1 MIDVL
6 EYWDRDAAAQL
17 CAAIGMPQEA
27 MVAILPEYRRFD
39 PSGIARAFPL
49 LLDRATGPM
58 GVAAI
63 EPAVAAT
70 GARAPWVWLAI
81 LLAAAGRRE
90 ELDRERGIPEQVTL
104 DTLAALSRFVRDFY
118 TQEGSWGFR
127 GQGWIWR
134 QLSGGIYRIGALEF
148 ERFRYHGPA
157 LGAGEAALTPG
168 EKLLSVHIPGDTVL
182 TEAAIADAYARAEG
196 FFARFAPDWDYQKFY
211 CDSWMLSPR
220 LKKLLKPA
228 SRILRFQRDYEIL
241 EFNGEDC
248 HYIRW
253 IFGAQTDPA
262 LFKEETSLQRSVKA
276 YVLAGG
282 SVGAGVGVFAKGR
295 YGLID
300 ADRPIQ

>member
-1 MIDVL
+1 MTNIFDF
-6 EYWDRDAAAQL
+6 WNAGAAAQL
-17 CAAIGMPQEA
+17 CEA
-27 MVAILPEYRRFD
+27 MKMPGQAVEAVLPEYGRFD

-49 LLDRATGPM
+49 LLDRATGPA

-81 LLAAAGRRE
+81 LLAAAARRRQ
-90 ELDRERGIPEQVTL
+90 LDREMGIPEPVTM

-118 TQEGSWGFR
+118 TQEGRWGFK

-134 QLSGGIYRIGALEF
+134 QLSGGIYRIGVLEF
-148 ERFRYHGPA
+148 ERFRYPGPA
-157 LGAGEAALTPG
+157 LGEGDNALTPG
-168 EKLLSVHIPGDTVL
+168 EKLLSVHIPGDAVL

-220 LKKLLKPA
+220 LNKLLRPA

-282 SVGAGVGVFAKGR
+282 RVGAGVGVFAKGR

>member
-1 MIDVL
+1 MIDIL
-6 EYWDRDAAAQL
+6 EYWDRDAAARL
-17 CAAIGMPQEA
+17 CAAIGMPPEA
-27 MVAILPEYRRFD
+27 TEAILPEYGRFD
-39 PSGIARAFPL
+39 PASIARAFPL
-49 LLDRATGPM
+49 LLDRATGPA

-63 EPAVAAT
+63 EPVVAAT
-70 GARAPWVWLAI
+70 EARAPWVWLAI
-81 LLAAAGRRE
+81 LLAAAARRRQ
-90 ELDRERGIPEQVTL
+90 LDGEMGIPEPVTM

-118 TQEGSWGFR
+118 TQEGRWGFK

-148 ERFRYHGPA
+148 ERFRYPGPA
-157 LGAGEAALTPG
+157 IGAGEAALTPG
-168 EKLLSVHIPGDTVL
+168 EKLLSVHIPGDAVL

-228 SRILRFQRDYEIL
+228 SRILRFQRDYQIL
-241 EFNGEDC
+241 DFNGEDC

-253 IFGAQTDPA
+253 IFGAQADPA

-282 SVGAGVGVFAKGR
+282 RVGAGVGVFAKGR